1 MCILPD
7 QLSLQKPADLD
18 FHFLK
23 RSIDCF
29 GEKHPICIASFCVVL
44 L

>member
-7 QLSLQKPADLD
+7 QLSLQNPADLD
-18 FHFLK
+18 LHFLK
-23 RSIDCF
+23 RSIDGF
-29 GEKHPICIASFCVVL
+29 GGKHPICIASFCVGL